1 MGNFIKY
8 NRHPEGKN
16 VKDCVIR
23 AISTAFNK
31 NYLETRKEC
40 NLAKREL
47 GYESYTDHDFI
58 YDYLKKCEILKF
70 KATKGEARYKL
81 CEFAND
87 HPRGS
92 YIVKV
97 RHHVVAVV
105 EGVVLDTW
113 DSTYLTVYT
122 AWKINPDM
130 TLEELNI
137 DKTKAETKRKKVF
150 F

>member
-8 NRHPEGKN
+8 NRHPEGKL
-16 VKDCVIR
+16 VQDCVIR

-31 NYLETRKEC
+31 DYLETRREC
-40 NLAKREL
+40 NRVKKTL
-47 GYESYTDHDFI
+47 GYETYAEHDFI
-58 YDYLKKCEILKF
+58 FDYLKDYERLKY
-70 KATKGEARYKL
+70 KATAGEARYKL

-87 HPRGS
+87 HQHGS

-105 EGVVLDTW
+105 EGVILDTW

-130 TLEELNI
+130 KLEDLGI
-137 DKTKAETKRKKVF
+137 DKTQAETKQKRIF
-150 F
+150 Y